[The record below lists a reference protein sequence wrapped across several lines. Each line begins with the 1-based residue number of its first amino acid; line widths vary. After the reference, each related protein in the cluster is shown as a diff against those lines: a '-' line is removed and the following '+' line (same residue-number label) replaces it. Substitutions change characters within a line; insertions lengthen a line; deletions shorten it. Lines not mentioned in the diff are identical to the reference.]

1 MTRSRTLAV
10 VVALLTALLLAGCS
24 GLPDL
29 TPQRRQGVAATP
41 AALELAWSTPASRP
55 EWLPADAADIR
66 WTAATTGGA
75 DRAPAALLARTSS
88 PLPGSCRPVE
98 DAARAAIS
106 AAWAPDAVHGPVR
119 RCGGWAV
126 VAVDGGYYGWT
137 PARHDAEG

>member
-1 MTRSRTLAV
+1 MTRSRAAAAAAV
-10 VVALLTALLLAGCS
+10 LVPALLLAGCS

-29 TPQRRQGVAATP
+29 TPHRRQGTAATP
-41 AALELAWSTPASRP
+41 AALELAWSTPASQP
-55 EWLPADAADIR
+55 GWLPADAVDIR

-75 DRAPAALLARTSS
+75 DRSPAALLARTSS

-106 AAWAPDAVHGPVR
+106 AAWAPDAVRGPVR

-137 PARHDAEG
+137 PVQRDAQG